1 VQLTLG
7 VGAKTRVETPA
18 LKCMLRCAD
27 FSHGNNARDVFLHR
41 LGL

>member
-7 VGAKTRVETPA
+7 VGAKTRVETLA
-18 LKCMLRCAD
+18 RKCMLVCAD
-27 FSHGNNARDVFLHR
+27 FSHGNNARVVFLHR